1 MAMQMHK
8 WSLAGAV
15 LLLAACSSNN
25 DEPQQQGTSARID
38 HLPTSAHCANVGGTT
53 TIAHTLNGEAVRMC
67 QMPDGKQCEE
77 WALGQGPAPAPAKR
91 RPRRIVRAYCTQS
104 FRV

>member
-77 WALGQGPAPAPAKR
+77 WALGQGACASAG
-91 RPRRIVRAYCTQS
+91 
-104 FRV
+104 